1 MEAAESLSDVDGLIP
16 GVVLVADADPKTRGD
31 VARRLNEAGYVVV
44 TAADG
49 DEALRVTVE
58 QTPDLLVLDAAMPLL
73 DGLAVCR
80 QVQALGPIAPP
91 VIFMTADGQA
101 PVGLDGFAVGVADF
115 ITKPLH
121 APELVARVDETLR
134 STDSLYMYAH
144 GATTDPL
151 TGLLNR
157 RGLEVRAN
165 EAVAI
170 ASRHGRPLAC
180 LFVDLD
186 HFKLINDT
194 YGHATGDLALK
205 AAAELI
211 RSGTRISDIVARY
224 GGDEFILLLLE
235 TGRDGALATADKIRH
250 TLAEYRPQD
259 GPDTGFLLRA
269 SVGVACW
276 DAGMTGADEL
286 YAAADRALYE
296 AKSLGRDAIAIAAS
310 PSLANQD

>member
-1 MEAAESLSDVDGLIP
+1 MTAGRGSGRRSAPQPLNRPPDLPIKTEMEAAESLTDIDSLIP
-16 GVVLVADADPKTRGD
+16 SVVIVADADPITRGD
-31 VARRLNEAGYVVV
+31 LARRLNEAGYVVV
-44 TAADG
+44 TATDG
-49 DEALRVTVE
+49 DEALRVTGE
-58 QTPDLLVLDAAMPLL
+58 QT
-73 DGLAVCR
+73 
-80 QVQALGPIAPP
+80 Q
-91 VIFMTADGQA
+91 
-101 PVGLDGFAVGVADF
+101 GFAVGTADF
-115 ITKPLH
+115 IAKPLD

-134 STDSLYMYAH
+134 SRASLYMYVH

-194 YGHATGDLALK
+194 HGHATGDFALR

-211 RSGTRISDIVARY
+211 RSGARISDVVARY
-224 GGDEFILLLLE
+224 GGDEFILLLPE
-235 TGRDGALATADKIRH
+235 TERDGALAAADKIRH
-250 TLAEYRPQD
+250 TLAEYRPKE
-259 GPDTGFLLRA
+259 GPTVGFSLRA

-296 AKSLGRDAIAIAAS
+296 AKSLGRDAIAIATS
-310 PSLANQD
+310 SSLTKYD